1 MPYSIKKYK
10 NPDSINKKSRT
21 TDSIIFKIRFYRHIH
36 TFPGILFTRYKY
48 ILELDCKKQGMFQDF
63 NYRFVSN
70 KKNYNKF
77 KTLYQNIEISSPNS
91 IVKKNNI
98 KINNYVELLDTCIS
112 NSNKR
117 DSKLEKLLNK
127 NTPKINIK
135 DE

>member
-1 MPYSIKKYK
+1 
-10 NPDSINKKSRT
+10 
-21 TDSIIFKIRFYRHIH
+21 
-36 TFPGILFTRYKY
+36 
-48 ILELDCKKQGMFQDF
+48 MFQDF